1 LSELLGHSVGER
13 IAADFVVLAVAL
25 VTWAALFVYLVRL
38 DRKLR
43 GIEKR

>member
-1 LSELLGHSVGER
+1 
-13 IAADFVVLAVAL
+13 VVMAVAL

-43 GIEKR
+43 EIGKQ